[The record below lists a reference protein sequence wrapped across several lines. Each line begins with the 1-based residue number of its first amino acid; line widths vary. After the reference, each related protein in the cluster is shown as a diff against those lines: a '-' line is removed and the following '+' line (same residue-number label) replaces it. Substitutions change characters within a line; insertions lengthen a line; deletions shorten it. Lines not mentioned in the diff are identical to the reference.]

1 MEITD
6 RQEGDVIVLT
16 LNGRLDLAS
25 GAKMKEI
32 AKKHFA
38 NNKTSLLLNLSG
50 VEFVNS
56 SGLGSLVSI
65 MKEVRVLKGRLSLS
79 NLDQFVQ
86 ELLDITQLSQIF
98 EVFPTEEEA
107 LASHRTPI
115 TG

>member
-16 LNGRLDLAS
+16 LYGRLDLAS
-25 GAKMKEI
+25 GAKMKEA
-32 AKKHFA
+32 AKMYFA
-38 NNKTSLLLNLSG
+38 DNKTSLLLNLSG

-56 SGLGSLVSI
+56 SGLGALVSV

-79 NLDQFVQ
+79 DLDSFVQ

-98 EVFPTEEEA
+98 EIFPTEQEA
-107 LASHRTPI
+107 LASYQTPT